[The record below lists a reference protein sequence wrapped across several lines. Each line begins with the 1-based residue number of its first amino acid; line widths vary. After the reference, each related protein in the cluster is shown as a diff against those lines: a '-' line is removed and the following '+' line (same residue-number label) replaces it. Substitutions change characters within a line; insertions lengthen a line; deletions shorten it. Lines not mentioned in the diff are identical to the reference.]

1 MLGQLIIVTTRK
13 TDGNWF
19 EFETTAN
26 KRIIPRTACEC
37 WSLARLNGDVGGTW
51 AREYVPLQSPGTKTS
66 HHCQKNVKEKVPRAV
81 VKIFKRSYIKI
92 CKIKKWYAYSKKRK
106 DSPRITQ
113 YSNSKNLILELKWIK
128 ILLLNNKNNY
138 NEDILLIELILFLQI
153 TLSITEYAVKNTK
166 LMIYF

>member
-1 MLGQLIIVTTRK
+1 MQ
-13 TDGNWF
+13 
-19 EFETTAN
+19 N
-26 KRIIPRTACEC
+26 KKMIR
-37 WSLARLNGDVGGTW
+37 V
-51 AREYVPLQSPGTKTS
+51 
-66 HHCQKNVKEKVPRAV
+66 
-81 VKIFKRSYIKI
+81 F
-92 CKIKKWYAYSKKRK
+92 KKRK